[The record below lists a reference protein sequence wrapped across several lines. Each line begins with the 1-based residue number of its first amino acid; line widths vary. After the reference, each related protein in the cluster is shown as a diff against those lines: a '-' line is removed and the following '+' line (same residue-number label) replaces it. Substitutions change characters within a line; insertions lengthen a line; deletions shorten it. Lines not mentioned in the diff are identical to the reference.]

1 MLLDL
6 VVNPDLLLNVLD
18 TLPGIIATCGVW
30 AYLILFVLIFCETGL
45 VFAPFLPGDSLLF
58 FLGFAAVGGALDLG
72 LLFVTLSAAAILGDS
87 LNYSIGARWGGRVSS
102 VPFLIPL
109 DDHFRS
115 ARRYFNRYGGRTV
128 VISRYIPYIRT
139 FAPFCAGAYGMN
151 YRQFLLYNMAGG
163 VLWVGTFLL
172 GGYLLGNSPAF
183 RNSPELFSL
192 VIAAGI
198 AVVIGLSLAG
208 LLRKKRVRAKSED
221 PEKARPDSV

>member
-1 MLLDL
+1 MLLNL
-6 VVNPDLLLNVLD
+6 VINPDLLLNVLD
-18 TLPGIIATCGVW
+18 TLPEIIAAYGVW

-58 FLGFAAVGGALDLG
+58 FLGFAVVGGALDLG

-102 VPFLIPL
+102 GRFAF

-115 ARRYFNRYGGRTV
+115 ARRYFSRYGGLTV
-128 VISRYIPYIRT
+128 IISRYIPYIRT
-139 FAPFCAGAYGMN
+139 FAPFCAGVYGMD

-163 VLWVGTFLL
+163 ILWVGTFLL
-172 GGYLLGNSPAF
+172 GGYLLGSSPVF
-183 RNSPELFSL
+183 RSSPELFSL

-198 AVVIGLSLAG
+198 AVITGLFLAG
-208 LLRKKRVRAKSED
+208 LVLKRRARVNAENQEKS
-221 PEKARPDSV
+221 RPSRV